1 MKKKIKVIAFDADDT
16 LWVNEPYFRNN
27 EAKFTELMLPF
38 QPDKKECIQSFYKI
52 VIKNL
57 PLYGFGIKAFMLSMI
72 ETALEISNY
81 KASNK
86 IIAEILDIGKN
97 MLQEPVVLYDNVVAV
112 LKQLQNDYKLIV
124 VTKGDLLDQERKL
137 KKSNLEKYFHHIEI
151 VSDKAEEQYLHL
163 IKHLDVSPSE
173 FLMIGNSA
181 KSDILP
187 VLNIGG
193 WGIFIP
199 SHFTWQHEHLDLD
212 ERFTKNEKFFNINS
226 IIEVLPIL
234 K

>member
-1 MKKKIKVIAFDADDT
+1 MKNRIKVIAFDADDT
-16 LWVNEPYFRNN
+16 LWENEPYFRDN
-27 EAKFTELMLPF
+27 EARFSELMLPF
-38 QPDKKECIQSFYKI
+38 QPNKKECIQTFYKT

-57 PLYGFGIKAFMLSMI
+57 PLYGFGIKAFMLSMT
-72 ETALEISNY
+72 ETAIEISNY
-81 KASNK
+81 KVSNE
-86 IIAEILDIGKN
+86 IIAKILEIGKE
-97 MLQEPVVLYDNVVAV
+97 MLQEPVVLYNNVEEV
-112 LKQLQNDYKLIV
+112 LKQLQNEYKLIV

-151 VSDKAEEQYLHL
+151 VSDKAEEQYLNIL
-163 IKHLDVSPSE
+163 NHLDVSPSE

-199 SHFTWQHEHLDLD
+199 SHFTWQHEHVDLD
-212 ERFTKNEKFFNINS
+212 ERFTKNNKFFSVNS
-226 IIEVLPIL
+226 IIEIL
-234 K
+234 SIIK

>member
-1 MKKKIKVIAFDADDT
+1 MKNRIKVIAFDADDT
-16 LWVNEPYFRNN
+16 LWENEPYFRDN
-27 EAKFTELMLPF
+27 EARFSELMLPF
-38 QPDKKECIQSFYKI
+38 QPNKEECIQTFYKI

-57 PLYGFGIKAFMLSMI
+57 PLYGFGIKAFMLSMT
-72 ETALEISNY
+72 ETALKISNN
-81 KASNK
+81 KVSNE
-86 IIAEILDIGKN
+86 IIAQILDIGKK
-97 MLQEPVVLYDNVVAV
+97 MLQEPVVLYDNVEEV
-112 LKQLQNDYKLIV
+112 LKQLQKEYKLIV

-163 IKHLDVSPSE
+163 INHLDVSPSE

-199 SHFTWQHEHLDLD
+199 SHFTWQHEQVDLD
-212 ERFTKNEKFFNINS
+212 ERFTNNNKFFSVNS
-226 IIEVLPIL
+226 IIEILGIL